1 MEEKRVQA
9 QNLWRGRI
17 IRYAPLL
24 LWIGL
29 IFFLSS
35 NQGSM
40 SRTSIFIGPLLRFL
54 FPEAPEETIAVYH
67 GYVRKLAHFSVYAVL
82 AFWSWLAFYRSNTA
96 LLRNYWFPATL
107 LLVAAVASID
117 EYNQSFLDSRTGSPF
132 DVLIDL
138 TGGLSMLLTILLIRR
153 FRNRRQSLV

>member
-1 MEEKRVQA
+1 M
-9 QNLWRGRI
+9 

-35 NQGSM
+35 SQGSM
-40 SRTSIFIGPLLRFL
+40 TRTSIIIGPLLRFL
-54 FPEAPEETIAVYH
+54 FPEAPEEIIAIYH
-67 GYVRKLAHFSVYAVL
+67 GYVRKLAHLTVYAVL
-82 AFWSWLAFYRSNTA
+82 AFWSWRAFYRSNA
-96 LLRNYWFPATL
+96 RILRNYWFPASL

-138 TGGLSMLLTILLIRR
+138 TGGLAMLSIILLINNR
-153 FRNRRQSLV
+153 RNRAQSSV